1 MERRFALWVA
11 ELIRRMN
18 EMDANEAEQGTDGG
32 GDDAPEGAQERGCQ
46 Q

>member
-18 EMDANEAEQGTDGG
+18 EMDAKVEQGTDGG
-32 GDDAPEGAQERGCQ
+32 GDDAQEGAQERGCQ

>member
-1 MERRFALWVA
+1 MERQFALWVA

-18 EMDANEAEQGTDGG
+18 EMDAKAEQGTDGTE
-32 GDDAPEGAQERGCQ
+32 DAPEGAQERGCQ

>member
-1 MERRFALWVA
+1 MERQFALWVA

-18 EMDANEAEQGTDGG
+18 EMDAKAEQGTDGG
-32 GDDAPEGAQERGCQ
+32 GEDAPQGAQERGCQ

>member
-18 EMDANEAEQGTDGG
+18 EMDAKAEQGTDGS
-32 GDDAPEGAQERGCQ
+32 GDDAPEDAQERGCQ